1 MGAKHAPRRRRGL
14 NVNAER
20 IMRGIGMTS
29 ERTRRRLIDEVRRQ
43 GVADEAVLSAMTE
56 TPRHLFVDEALS
68 SRAYENSALPIGR
81 GQTIS
86 QPLVVAMMTEAA
98 LAADGRDKALEI
110 GTGSGYQA
118 AVLARLFGKVFSTE
132 RIGELSRQARQR
144 LHGLKI
150 HNVYTRHADGL
161 EGWPSQA
168 PFDAIVVTAGGRIP
182 PALFDQLGEGGVLV
196 APVSESSGGQS
207 LLRWQRRGDEFERE
221 DLGAVSFVPLLE
233 GLD

>member
-1 MGAKHAPRRRRGL
+1 M
-14 NVNAER
+14 NAGTLA
-20 IMRGIGMTS
+20 RGIGMTS
-29 ERTRRRLIDEVRRQ
+29 ERTRRRLIEKLREQ
-43 GVADEAVLSAMTE
+43 GVTDERVLSAMTE
-56 TPRHLFVDEALS
+56 TPRHMFVDEAIS

-98 LAADGRDKALEI
+98 MAAPKREKALEI

-118 AVLARLFGKVFSTE
+118 AVLARLFDKVFSTE
-132 RIGELSRQARQR
+132 RIGELARLARQR

-150 HNVYTRHADGL
+150 HNVYSRHADGL
-161 EGWPSQA
+161 EGWPGQA

-182 PALFDQLGEGGVLV
+182 QALFDQLGEGGVLV
-196 APVSESSGGQS
+196 APVSEPGGGQQ
-207 LLRWQRRGDEFERE
+207 LVRYTRVGDEFERE
-221 DLGAVSFVPLLE
+221 SLGAVSFVPLLE